1 MPETTESARVV
12 AVAAGV
18 EQTDRAVPVRDGR
31 HQALEV
37 LIGKWVNE
45 GRTIGTAEVPS
56 VAILTSDVYEWAPGG
71 FFVLH
76 SAFGRIGET
85 AVGGVEMIGVHGD
98 AYRSTFLRQLR
109 QRPPLPPGDR
119 RRRAQVDR
127 RADPLDR
134 DADRRRADPGRT
146 PRSQPGRGELGPF
159 DGRDP
164 AQGGVNGAQA
174 PVR

>member
-31 HQALEV
+31 HQALEA
-37 LIGKWVNE
+37 LIGKWINE

-98 AYRSTFLRQLR
+98 AYRSTFYDSFGNVHHSRLEIDGDVLRWTGERTRSTVKLTD
-109 QRPPLPPGDR
+109 G
-119 RRRAQVDR
+119 
-127 RADPLDR
+127 
-134 DADRRRADPGRT
+134 GRT
-146 PRSQPGRGELGPF
+146 QVVRHEASA
-159 DGRDP
+159 D
-164 AQGGVNGAQA
+164 GVNWA
-174 PVR
+174 PSMDVTLRKVA